1 MTALE
6 GKGVIGTVFRNRI
19 VTAFFMAFAMMLA
32 AEHAIAADPIARI
45 GLIGRAQLGLSTRLE
60 STGQNDPAARFSWQL
75 TQRPKKSKAKLD
87 DNNAARASFVPD
99 VPGRYVVQLTVRVRN
114 SSDTASLD
122 VTPAASGPL

>member
-1 MTALE
+1 MTALQ

-19 VTAFFMAFAMMLA
+19 VTAFFMALAMTLA
-32 AEHAIAADPIARI
+32 VEHAIAADPIARI

-75 TQRPKKSKAKLD
+75 TQRPKKSKAKLN

-99 VPGRYVVQLTVRVRN
+99 VPVSSRGPRHPSRLLTNRSRSRSGRSLTFR
-114 SSDTASLD
+114 
-122 VTPAASGPL
+122 